1 MSTVRAQ
8 GRFHIVFIVKY
19 IRYGLILCLVPM
31 LQALIAFDLP
41 SLTKA
46 LRQDAAILVGMALF
60 SFVIWRR
67 CGFLLTDRQLTLRR
81 GILWHRQQVIRPAQL
96 AAIQLDRPIYLRLV
110 GCTKVRLFAASSA
123 AFGQVQFFLPRR
135 QAAVLAE
142 CLMPVQ
148 SDSSFFAPTGAERL
162 RFTMLSANLVTTS
175 FLVVFSARQTQD
187 LIGNNL
193 GVDLGSV
200 AMANLERLE
209 RLAELFLPAGVAWLF
224 TLIFTLWGLALFFSL
239 LATANF
245 KVSRSGGVILAKG
258 GRVNLTER
266 RIQASAVSYCDIR
279 VPPISRLLRRYPVF
293 LCAGSY
299 TGADLPILVYGK
311 GRDALLQALMPQF
324 IPPQPVAGITANRS
338 WPQFIWKSGALFAF
352 SAMLCVVSMW
362 KMPRITPLLLVPLAL
377 CAGLMAASAEAW
389 FTEGV
394 ACNSNGTMAVCY
406 TRLFSRHQL
415 CVFTPNRSLAC
426 LQTPFSEAVGRC
438 TLTIHLPCRRR
449 IRVRSIK
456 KLAADHLRL
465 VA

>member
-67 CGFLLTDRQLTLRR
+67 CGFLLTHRQLTLRR
-81 GILWHRQQVIRPAQL
+81 GILWHRQQVIRPSQL
-96 AAIQLDRPIYLRLV
+96 AVIQLDRPIYLRLV
-110 GCTKVRLFAASSA
+110 GCTRVRLFAASSA

-148 SDSSFFAPTGAERL
+148 SASSFFAPTGAERL

-175 FLVVFSARQTQD
+175 LLVVFSARQTQD

-193 GVDLGSV
+193 GVDLGSL
-200 AMANLERLE
+200 AMANLGRLE

-224 TLIFTLWGLALFFSL
+224 TLIFTLWGIALFFSL

-245 KVSRSGGVILAKG
+245 RVSRSGGVILAKG
-258 GRVNLTER
+258 GRINLTER
-266 RIQASAVSYCDIR
+266 RILASAVSYCDIR
-279 VPPISRLLRRYPVF
+279 VTPISRLLRRYPVF

-324 IPPQPVAGITANRS
+324 IPPRPVAGITANRS
-338 WPQFIWKSGALFAF
+338 WPQFLWKSGAMLAF
-352 SAMLCVVSMW
+352 CGMLCVVSVW
-362 KMPRITPLLLVPLAL
+362 KMPQLTPLLLVPLAV
-377 CAGLMAASAEAW
+377 CAGLTAASVEGW

-394 ACNSNGTMAVCY
+394 ARNSNGTMAVCY

-415 CVFTPNRSLAC
+415 CVFTPNLSLAWM
-426 LQTPFSEAVGRC
+426 QTPFSEAVGRC